1 MNYNKKIPLEQ
12 DKIRLLIKS
21 FEDGEFVYDEKFRE
35 HPTITRNGK
44 GAAIWNEIHTQ
55 ISQNFVSNDYQIG
68 QISRGLWSL
77 VYLYDRKTKYL
88 YTFMRDEN
96 FRNLHK
102 KGIDD
107 QLFHYSNV
115 MSRLNAELLG
125 IYEPP
130 YKQLS
135 FVQSVN
141 LDDEIDTKLA
151 ALLETMI
158 STVEGDIERYAIVL
172 VNTIRGTVKE
182 IKCVIPIACADPIYV
197 EDWSEYISAEYNTD
211 DYEVA
216 ETIPNTDEIILYQN
230 DEDIDLSIISEVEEQ
245 TN

>member
-1 MNYNKKIPLEQ
+1 MNYNKKVPLEQ

-21 FEDGEFVYDEKFRE
+21 FEDGEFIYYEKFRE
-35 HPTITRNGK
+35 HPTITQNGK

-55 ISQNFVSNDYQIG
+55 ISQNFVSEDYQIG
-68 QISRGLWSL
+68 HISRGLWTL
-77 VYLYDRKTKYL
+77 VYLYDRRTKYL

-96 FRNLHK
+96 FRSLHK
-102 KGIDD
+102 KGVED

-135 FVQSVN
+135 FIPSVN
-141 LDDEIDTKLA
+141 LDEEIDTKLS

-158 STVEGDIERYAIVL
+158 GKVEGDIERYAIVL
-172 VNTIRGTVKE
+172 VNTLRGNVKE
-182 IKCVIPIACADPIYV
+182 IKCVIPLACADPIYV
-197 EDWSEYISAEYNTD
+197 EDWSEYISAEYSTD
-211 DYEVA
+211 DYEV
-216 ETIPNTDEIILYQN
+216 EVIIPSSDEIVLYQS
-230 DEDIDLSIISEVEEQ
+230 DEDIDLSIISEEQEQ
-245 TN
+245 TK